1 MLAIAYV
8 LSTFSA
14 ITILTSYSAHAQLL
28 QLQNISNGTNLLTL
42 LTTTHEQAPIDNIVL
57 ESMPTGNVE
66 THSAEIVVAQ
76 DKSIEMEGRE
86 MLEDGVGKLIKDS
99 EGKQIVLD
107 ELINSNATVKEEE
120 EQVKQQALDNI
131 EDDHERQELDINEDK
146 ENDRLADEFIDNKE
160 KWGDEEDNV
169 ADENDDNVPMKLAI
183 PFP

>member
-14 ITILTSYSAHAQLL
+14 ITILTSYSAYAQLL

-66 THSAEIVVAQ
+66 THSAEIVVTQ

-99 EGKQIVLD
+99 EGKQKVLV
-107 ELINSNATVKEEE
+107 N
-120 EQVKQQALDNI
+120 QQ
-131 EDDHERQELDINEDK
+131 
-146 ENDRLADEFIDNKE
+146 
-160 KWGDEEDNV
+160 
-169 ADENDDNVPMKLAI
+169 
-183 PFP
+183 